1 MSQVVGTIKI
11 SELKIITKKE
21 EKVEVWSLT
30 HGDDTKF
37 IVFRGRIYKLLSEDN
52 SNNEE

>member
-1 MSQVVGTIKI
+1 MSNIVGTIKI
-11 SELKIITKKE
+11 SELKIVTKKE

-37 IVFRGRIYKLLSEDN
+37 ILYRGRIYKLLSEDN
-52 SNNEE
+52 SNIEE